1 MHLGLFTKLF
11 LSFWLVTLAAMAGW
25 KLSFESFENPNFIS
39 NESLSGSSYLPTKEM
54 VGVLFRLQRG
64 SVKSME
70 RFIAGVRRRG
80 IDLRLINLDGSS
92 LDRALIP
99 TELSFF
105 VRTKKELV
113 DGVVVEIKSGERF
126 AIYNLIR
133 RDLGPFLVAIKI
145 GNSTRLWRT
154 NPSSRFF
161 IAILISGVL
170 CFLLTW
176 LFTRRLSLL
185 RNTSEKLAQGELD
198 VKIEPAVYFYDELD
212 ALGEDL
218 NAMATK
224 LRERIAS
231 QRRFLADVSH
241 ELRSPLARIQIALT
255 LAENS
260 PEDNFN
266 HLNRIR
272 LEVERVDDM
281 IGQLIASQRDIG
293 RLQENTNLNRVVEA
307 LLIESEIEAKNKE
320 ISMSLVTTG
329 GPYFVMSDRGL
340 LQGAIENV
348 FRNAITHS
356 PLKGII
362 KVEIQPS
369 SESQVNISIFDEGSG
384 VPEADLDRIFDPF
397 FRVEHARDRGTG
409 GTGLGLAIAK
419 RTVDQHRGSIV
430 AKNLEGGF
438 CIQITLPIF
447 SN

>member
-11 LSFWLVTLAAMAGW
+11 LSFWFVTLAAMAGW
-25 KLSFESFENPNFIS
+25 KLSFESFENPNLTS
-39 NESLSGSSYLPTKEM
+39 NETVSSSSYLPTKEM
-54 VGVLFRLQRG
+54 AGVLFRLQRG

-80 IDLRLINLDGSS
+80 IDLWLINLDGSS
-92 LDRALIP
+92 LDKAVIP
-99 TELSFF
+99 TELSLF
-105 VRTKKELV
+105 VRKKKELV
-113 DGVVVEIKSGERF
+113 DGVIVEIQSGERF
-126 AIYNLIR
+126 AAYNLIR
-133 RDLGPFLVAIKI
+133 RDLGPFIVAIKI
-145 GNSTRLWRT
+145 GNSTRLWQT

-161 IAILISGVL
+161 VAILISGVL
-170 CFLLTW
+170 CFFLTW
-176 LFTRRLSLL
+176 LFTRRLSFL
-185 RNTSEKLAQGELD
+185 RSISGKLAQGELD
-198 VKIEPAVYFYDELD
+198 VGIEPAVYFYDELD

-218 NAMATK
+218 NAMAAK
-224 LRERIAS
+224 LKERIAS

-293 RLQENTNLNRVVEA
+293 RLQEKTNLNQVVEE
-307 LLIESEIEAKNKE
+307 LLIESEMEAKDKE
-320 ISMSLVTTG
+320 ISMSLVATG
-329 GPYFVMSDRGL
+329 GPCFVMSDRSL

-356 PLKGII
+356 PPRSVIT
-362 KVEIQPS
+362 VEIKML

-409 GTGLGLAIAK
+409 GTGLGLAIVK
-419 RTVDQHRGSIV
+419 RTVEQHSGSIV
-430 AKNLEGGF
+430 AKNMEEGF

-447 SN
+447 SK

>member
-1 MHLGLFTKLF
+1 MHVGLFTKLF
-11 LSFWLVTLAAMAGW
+11 LSFWFVTLAAMVGW
-25 KLSFESFENPNFIS
+25 KLSFESFENPNFTS
-39 NESLSGSSYLPTKEM
+39 NETVSNGSYLPTREM
-54 VGVLFRLQRG
+54 AGVLFRLQRG

-70 RFIAGVRRRG
+70 RFIEGVRRRG
-80 IDLRLINLDGSS
+80 IDARLINLDGSS
-92 LDRALIP
+92 LDKAEIP
-99 TELSFF
+99 RELSFF
-105 VRTKKELV
+105 VQTKKELV
-113 DGVVVEIKSGERF
+113 DGSVVEIQSGERF
-126 AIYNLIR
+126 AVYNLIR
-133 RDLGPFLVAIKI
+133 RDLGPFIVALKI

-170 CFLLTW
+170 CFFLTW
-176 LFTRRLSLL
+176 LFTRRLLSL
-185 RNTSEKLAQGELD
+185 RNISGKLAQGELD
-198 VKIEPAVYFYDELD
+198 VGIEPAVYFYDELD

-260 PEDNFN
+260 QEDNFS

-293 RLQENTNLNRVVEA
+293 RLQEKTNLSQVVEE
-307 LLIESEIEAKNKE
+307 LLIESEIETKDKE
-320 ISMSLVTTG
+320 ISVSLVTTG

-340 LQGAIENV
+340 LQGVIENI

-356 PLKGII
+356 PPKGVIR
-362 KVEIQPS
+362 VEIQMLVE
-369 SESQVNISIFDEGSG
+369 SEVNISIFDEGSG

-409 GTGLGLAIAK
+409 GTGLGLAIVK
-419 RTVDQHRGSIV
+419 RTVEQHSGSIV
-430 AKNLEGGF
+430 AKNMEEGF
-438 CIQITLPIF
+438 CIQITLPIC

>member
-11 LSFWLVTLAAMAGW
+11 LSFWFVTLAAMAGW
-25 KLSFESFENPNFIS
+25 KLSFESFENPNFTS
-39 NESLSGSSYLPTKEM
+39 NETVSNSSYLPTREM
-54 VGVLFRLQRG
+54 AGVLFRLQRG

-70 RFIAGVRRRG
+70 RFIEGVRRRG

-92 LDRALIP
+92 LDKAEIP
-99 TELSFF
+99 RELSFF
-105 VRTKKELV
+105 VQTKRELV
-113 DGVVVEIKSGERF
+113 DGSVVEIQSGERF
-126 AIYNLIR
+126 AVYNLIR

-161 IAILISGVL
+161 IAIMISGML
-170 CFLLTW
+170 CFFLTW
-176 LFTRRLSLL
+176 LFTRRLSSL
-185 RNTSEKLAQGELD
+185 RNISGKLAQGELD
-198 VKIEPAVYFYDELD
+198 VGIEPAVYFYDELD

-260 PEDNFN
+260 PEDNIN

-293 RLQENTNLNRVVEA
+293 RLQEKTNLSQVVEE
-307 LLIESEIEAKNKE
+307 LLIESEIEAKDKE

-340 LQGAIENV
+340 LQGAIENI

-356 PLKGII
+356 PSKGVIR
-362 KVEIQPS
+362 VEIQMLVE
-369 SESQVNISIFDEGSG
+369 SEVNLSIFDEGSG

-409 GTGLGLAIAK
+409 GTGLGLAIVK
-419 RTVDQHRGSIV
+419 RTVEQHSGSIV
-430 AKNLEGGF
+430 AKNMEEGF
-438 CIQITLPIF
+438 CIQITLPIC

>member
-11 LSFWLVTLAAMAGW
+11 LSFWFVTLAAMAGW
-25 KLSFESFENPNFIS
+25 KLSFESFENPNFTS
-39 NESLSGSSYLPTKEM
+39 NETVSNSSYLPTREM
-54 VGVLFRLQRG
+54 AGVLFRLQRG

-70 RFIAGVRRRG
+70 RFIEGVRRRG

-92 LDRALIP
+92 LDKAEIP
-99 TELSFF
+99 RELSFF
-105 VRTKKELV
+105 VQTKRELV
-113 DGVVVEIKSGERF
+113 DGSVVEIQSGERF
-126 AIYNLIR
+126 AVYNLIR
-133 RDLGPFLVAIKI
+133 RDIGPFLVAIKT

-161 IAILISGVL
+161 IAIMISGML
-170 CFLLTW
+170 CFFLTW
-176 LFTRRLSLL
+176 LFTRRLSSL
-185 RNTSEKLAQGELD
+185 RNISGKLAQGELD
-198 VKIEPAVYFYDELD
+198 VEIEPAVYFYDELD

-260 PEDNFN
+260 PEDKFN

-293 RLQENTNLNRVVEA
+293 RLQEKTNLSQVVEE
-307 LLIESEIEAKNKE
+307 LLIESEIEAKDKE

-340 LQGAIENV
+340 LEGAIENI

-356 PLKGII
+356 PSKGVIR
-362 KVEIQPS
+362 VEIQMLVE
-369 SESQVNISIFDEGSG
+369 SEVNISIFDEGPG

-409 GTGLGLAIAK
+409 GTGLGLAIVK
-419 RTVDQHRGSIV
+419 RTVEQHSGSIV
-430 AKNLEGGF
+430 AKNMQEGF
-438 CIQITLPIF
+438 CIQITLPIC

>member
-11 LSFWLVTLAAMAGW
+11 LSFWLVTLAAMVGW
-25 KLSFESFENPNFIS
+25 KLSFESFENPNFTINKTVS
-39 NESLSGSSYLPTKEM
+39 STSYLPTKEM

-64 SVKSME
+64 SVRSME
-70 RFIAGVRRRG
+70 RFIAGARRRG
-80 IDLRLINLDGSS
+80 IDLRLINSDGSS

-99 TELSFF
+99 KELSLF
-105 VRTKKELV
+105 VRTKKELD

-133 RDLGPFLVAIKI
+133 RDLGPFVVAIKI
-145 GNSTRLWRT
+145 GNSTGLWRT
-154 NPSSRFF
+154 NPSGRFF

-185 RNTSEKLAQGELD
+185 RNASEKLAQGELD

-260 PEDNFN
+260 PEDNLD

-293 RLQENTNLNRVVEA
+293 RLQEKTNLNQVVEA

-320 ISMSLVTTG
+320 ISMSLVTSG

-356 PLKGII
+356 PPKGVI

-369 SESQVNISIFDEGSG
+369 SESKANISIFDEGSG

-419 RTVDQHRGSIV
+419 RTVDQHSGSIV

-438 CIQITLPIF
+438 CIKITLPI
-447 SN
+447 SLN

>member
-1 MHLGLFTKLF
+1 M
-11 LSFWLVTLAAMAGW
+11 
-25 KLSFESFENPNFIS
+25 
-39 NESLSGSSYLPTKEM
+39 
-54 VGVLFRLQRG
+54 
-64 SVKSME
+64 
-70 RFIAGVRRRG
+70 
-80 IDLRLINLDGSS
+80 
-92 LDRALIP
+92 
-99 TELSFF
+99 
-105 VRTKKELV
+105 
-113 DGVVVEIKSGERF
+113 
-126 AIYNLIR
+126 
-133 RDLGPFLVAIKI
+133 
-145 GNSTRLWRT
+145 
-154 NPSSRFF
+154 
-161 IAILISGVL
+161 ISGML
-170 CFLLTW
+170 CFFLTW
-176 LFTRRLSLL
+176 LFTRRLSSL
-185 RNTSEKLAQGELD
+185 RNISGKLAQGELD
-198 VKIEPAVYFYDELD
+198 VGIEPAVYFYDELD

-260 PEDNFN
+260 PEDNVN

-293 RLQENTNLNRVVEA
+293 RLQEKTNLSQVVEE
-307 LLIESEIEAKNKE
+307 LLIESEIEAKDKE

-340 LQGAIENV
+340 LESAIENI

-356 PLKGII
+356 PSKGVIR
-362 KVEIQPS
+362 VEIQMLVE
-369 SESQVNISIFDEGSG
+369 SEVNISIFDEGPG

-409 GTGLGLAIAK
+409 GTGLGLAIVK
-419 RTVDQHRGSIV
+419 RTVEQHSGSIV
-430 AKNLEGGF
+430 AKNMQEGF
-438 CIQITLPIF
+438 CIQITLPIC